1 MTHIYN
7 PGTSEDEAGWS
18 PWCEDSL
25 GSHSKLLDSLDQ
37 SKTARKDG
45 DHSSKLHGS
54 SLLLCMSTRL
64 FSVFLQSH
72 VQYNWCS
79 DISQR
84 HRREKNILRDNSEW
98 GKGEALGR
106 AEDPERG
113 WRAEHP
119 DTQWTHRLSP
129 GLLPF
134 TLHVSCHLALAFSH
148 PCSFP
153 VFYEYVLKIFV
164 DDMYKQFS
172 KWWKCY

>member
-1 MTHIYN
+1 MLGNPGRTQICLNILSARVIVMHNHVGFDWSFENFHSSFYFPNISHNKDNLSLKIAIYIYLKIQSGVVTHIYN
-7 PGTSEDEAGWS
+7 PGTSEAEAGWS

-45 DHSSKLHGS
+45 DHSSKIHGS

-84 HRREKNILRDNSEW
+84 HRREKTS
-98 GKGEALGR
+98 
-106 AEDPERG
+106 
-113 WRAEHP
+113 
-119 DTQWTHRLSP
+119 
-129 GLLPF
+129 
-134 TLHVSCHLALAFSH
+134 
-148 PCSFP
+148 
-153 VFYEYVLKIFV
+153 
-164 DDMYKQFS
+164 
-172 KWWKCY
+172 